1 MNKEFFFYNCCL
13 EGRQL
18 SFGESGYLA
27 AKEVVHTICDSDFQH
42 HNIDMYNPKNKTNYF
57 HEYVKEPQDGLY
69 LMKVAKGFKEPSLQ
83 VLFDTRLSPDFVMI
97 EKVEGRHEEGREV
110 ARVIEDWINKAANQY
125 GWEAKLRQN
134 PLTDI
139 HHIDL
144 FFSAMSYA
152 HDEEVPEFCSVIK
165 FHNRAREILEMLHN
179 KIDKKRKPQAIM
191 LIMSAA
197 YETGLIEKPER
208 EVFNEEF
215 KKNISIASY
224 NRYMSYGSK
233 LLAHNKDYQ
242 DYKEQFLKYKE
253 DIMKMK

>member
-1 MNKEFFFYNCCL
+1 MDKEFYFYNCCL

-69 LMKVAKGFKEPSLQ
+69 LMKVARGIKEPSLQ

-165 FHNRAREILEMLHN
+165 F
-179 KIDKKRKPQAIM
+179 IM
-191 LIMSAA
+191 LIVRAA
-197 YETGLIEKPER
+197 YDAGLIEKPEL
-208 EVFNEEF
+208 EVFNKEF
-215 KKNISIASY
+215 KKDISIASY